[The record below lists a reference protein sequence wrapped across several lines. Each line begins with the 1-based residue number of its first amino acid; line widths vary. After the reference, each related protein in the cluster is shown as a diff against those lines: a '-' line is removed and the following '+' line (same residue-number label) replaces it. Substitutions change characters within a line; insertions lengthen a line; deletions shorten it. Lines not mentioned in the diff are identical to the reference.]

1 MLRCPNCH
9 AELKRE
15 GKAFRCRNGHSFDVA
30 RQGYVNL
37 LVNARRETGDNK
49 EMVSARTA
57 FLEQGHYRCLRD
69 ALCEIIRSLP
79 VQVIA
84 DCGCGEGYYTQ
95 AAAEEG
101 KDVYAFDMSK
111 YALMKCARRHPAIH
125 ALHLRLERSLE
136 RAHAAHH
143 GDAQRL
149 AGKNP
154 HLHQR
159 SGQAHRRFPHADP
172 LFRLGQPGRKRNA
185 RLAAGARVS
194 R

>member
-1 MLRCPNCH
+1 MRCPSCH

-84 DCGCGEGYYTQ
+84 DCGCGEGYY
-95 AAAEEG
+95 AGGRRRGEG
-101 KDVYAFDMSK
+101 RLCVRHEQIRADEM
-111 YALMKCARRHPAIH
+111 CASPSGHPC
-125 ALHLRLERSLE
+125 LCGQHL
-136 RAHAAHH
+136 
-143 GDAQRL
+143 
-149 AGKNP
+149 
-154 HLHQR
+154 
-159 SGQAHRRFPHADP
+159 
-172 LFRLGQPGRKRNA
+172 
-185 RLAAGARVS
+185 
-194 R
+194 